1 MLDVAGTQ
9 SHYPENMSSE
19 GINRLTMIPEGK
31 PNMSEQS
38 KKQASTTAT
47 GAIALSDGTIFLGT
61 GAGAEGV
68 HVGELCFNT
77 AITGYQEILTDP
89 SYSSQIVLFTFPHI
103 GNVGSNPDDHE
114 ESSAPGANGACGTI
128 FREPITPAS
137 NWRSG
142 EEFGDWLARRN
153 IVALSGVDT
162 RAITRLVRE
171 QGMQKAAICN
181 KPDGNIDLDALVEA
195 ARGWQGL
202 ETADLAADVDTDTPF
217 ENAQRLWQVAGGFSD
232 MENADHHV
240 VVVDFGVKKN
250 ILRNLAQVGIRTSV
264 VNGDATAEEIFALN
278 PDGVVFSNGPGDPAA
293 TIARSGDMIR
303 AVINKGLPILGICLG
318 HQLLALSLGAKT
330 MKMAQGHHGANHPV
344 KDLAT
349 GKVEIVSMNHG
360 FTVDPSTL
368 PDGVEESHRSLFDGT
383 NSGLAVKD
391 RPIISVQHHPEASP
405 GPQDSFYLFQRFAEL
420 MAAHKA

>member
-1 MLDVAGTQ
+1 
-9 SHYPENMSSE
+9 
-19 GINRLTMIPEGK
+19 
-31 PNMSEQS
+31 MSEQS

-61 GAGAEGV
+61 GAGAEGI

-303 AVINKGLPILGICLG
+303 AVIDKGLPILGICLG

-368 PDGVEESHRSLFDGT
+368 PAGVEESHRSLFDGT

-405 GPQDSFYLFQRFAEL
+405 GPQDSFYLFQRFADL